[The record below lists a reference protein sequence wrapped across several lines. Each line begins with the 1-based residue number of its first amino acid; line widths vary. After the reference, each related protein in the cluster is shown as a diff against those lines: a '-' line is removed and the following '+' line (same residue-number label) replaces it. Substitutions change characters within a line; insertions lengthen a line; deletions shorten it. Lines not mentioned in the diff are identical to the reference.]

1 MSINNEKVQNFLSK
15 LSVIEHKYRVLEEG
29 KERFN
34 IFAALHKTNDE
45 VRLYSRFISV
55 LLAPNGSHKKKDK
68 FLNLFLKT
76 LSIDNFDTNNCKVY
90 PTEWNKSE
98 YKNIDILII
107 NRVQRQAIIIENK
120 IGAGDSNSEES
131 GQLERYYNLVHHE
144 ENIPKE
150 NIRVYYLSPDKR
162 EPSDES
168 LGAYKTLD
176 NINGATIGYGTEILR
191 WLNSCLQECINTPY
205 LRESILQFI
214 ELIEDMTNNN
224 SEIEERIEIRDLIGS
239 SVDNMQSAKLIMDN
253 LKHIKWHTVWDFWCE
268 LAEALK
274 DKGYVIASQP
284 TADDVHNTTHFES
297 YKKGYETSND
307 YGMYFVASNG
317 VTLYIWNGTGEYW
330 LYWGIDK
337 LGDAEDMEEKVNSFV
352 LNNSKFFKQ
361 DESPYWKEFSLEK
374 DENIFFPDFSYQGTF
389 NLINKEYRTK
399 IINEKLIPEI
409 DAFIKKL

>member
-1 MSINNEKVQNFLSK
+1 MNVNKERVQNFLSK

-68 FLNLFLKT
+68 FLRLFLKT
-76 LSIDNFDTNNCKVY
+76 LSIENFDTLNCEVY

-107 NRVQRQAIIIENK
+107 NRVKRQAVILENK

-131 GQLERYYNLVHHE
+131 GQLERYYNLVHYE

-150 NIRVYYLSPDKR
+150 NIRVFYLSPNKR

-176 NINGATIGYGTEILR
+176 NINGATIGYGTEILG
-191 WLNSCLQECINTPY
+191 WLNSCLQECINSPY

-239 SVDNMQSAKLIMDN
+239 SADNMQSAKLIMDN
-253 LKHIKWHTVWDFWCE
+253 FKHVKWHTVWDFWCE
-268 LAEALK
+268 LAETLK
-274 DKGYVIASQP
+274 EKGFEIVSQP
-284 TADDVHNTTHFES
+284 TTDDVHNTTHFES

-317 VTLYIWNGTGEYW
+317 ITLYIWNGTGEYW

-337 LGDAEDMEEKVNSFV
+337 LGDAEDMEEKLNSFV

-361 DESPYWKEFSLEK
+361 DESPYWKEFSLVKE
-374 DENIFFPDFSYQGTF
+374 ENIFFPDFSYQGTF

-409 DAFIKKL
+409 EAFIKQL